1 VTATMTCPRC
11 GNEMNHQA
19 SKLVHPVTEEEVEA
33 MTPALDGVIL
43 EVFACPVCGWIE
55 SRRVSSST

>member
-1 VTATMTCPRC
+1 VTATRTCPKC

-33 MTPALDGVIL
+33 MTAELDGVIL

-55 SRRVSSST
+55 SRRAPS